1 MDAVVKFRT
10 RYSAAQL
17 HLQNLSGDE
26 RSRQSSQQA
35 ASLMTWMKSLPPLTQ
50 NQKHQYL
57 AVVVSQE
64 QGWETK
70 DRVEIMKCLE
80 DCCRRRRSTQ
90 KWGTS
95 LLRIFT
101 PAEWHKW
108 TTQGKSEMVETLD
121 EMLTRVKMLRDQ
133 GPWCFRIN
141 KVRDV
146 ITG

>member
-1 MDAVVKFRT
+1 MDAVVEFRT

-17 HLQNLSGDE
+17 HLQNLSVDE
-26 RSRQSSQQA
+26 RSQQSSQQA

-95 LLRIFT
+95 LLRMF
-101 PAEWHKW
+101 
-108 TTQGKSEMVETLD
+108 QYV
-121 EMLTRVKMLRDQ
+121 
-133 GPWCFRIN
+133 F
-141 KVRDV
+141 
-146 ITG
+146 

>member
-70 DRVEIMKCLE
+70 DRVEEVGI
-80 DCCRRRRSTQ
+80 
-90 KWGTS
+90 
-95 LLRIFT
+95 T
-101 PAEWHKW
+101 P
-108 TTQGKSEMVETLD
+108 
-121 EMLTRVKMLRDQ
+121 
-133 GPWCFRIN
+133 FRICEVCLSCPCN
-141 KVRDV
+141 PWLHFAEEQS
-146 ITG
+146 